1 MAVDGGRGNGGL
13 TGSLPRSP
21 NRGGSEVLFFYSLIS
36 FLPKQTQKII
46 MCVLGVDINSTLKHK
61 FKLPNLTKHQIP

>member
-21 NRGGSEVLFFYSLIS
+21 NRGGSEVLFFNSLIS

-46 MCVLGVDINSTLKHK
+46 MCVLGVDINST
-61 FKLPNLTKHQIP
+61 